1 MKGIP
6 IMTQHSRSS
15 STPPPST
22 PPSSR
27 KGLMIMRWLGLIL
40 LISAFVAGII
50 GYLTKL
56 DIIPTILLFVSAFA
70 ALIVAILQINKN
82 AFSFVWQE
90 RTLVIQIIGTVV
102 LIASLAMN
110 AYLLILPMIF
120 SAPSA
125 HPIMSPS
132 PTAHVKTTGL
142 TTTTSQPSASSN
154 HQVSSPSYFDP
165 SSSGS
170 TQMEH

>member
-82 AFSFVWQE
+82 AFSFVCQKKN
-90 RTLVIQIIGTVV
+90 LSIQIFGTVV
-102 LIASLAMN
+102 LITSLQIN
-110 AYLLILPMIF
+110 PY
-120 SAPSA
+120 
-125 HPIMSPS
+125 
-132 PTAHVKTTGL
+132 T
-142 TTTTSQPSASSN
+142 
-154 HQVSSPSYFDP
+154 
-165 SSSGS
+165 
-170 TQMEH
+170 